1 MSVSLSQ
8 LIRGREYL
16 HRVRGQC
23 TFIASHPHDGAYLVM
38 EAYDAEEDVYFYF
51 SCESEELSVLE
62 AEA

>member
-1 MSVSLSQ
+1 
-8 LIRGREYL
+8 
-16 HRVRGQC
+16 
-23 TFIASHPHDGAYLVM
+23 M